1 MRGTGNAGTTGPELT
16 HLASRRT
23 MAAGILPLDRD
34 TLAAWIRDPAA
45 LKPGA
50 LMPAFPDLKDDA
62 MQPLLDFLTGLK

>member
-1 MRGTGNAGTTGPELT
+1 
-16 HLASRRT
+16 